1 MQSAQPRILAINPG
15 SRYLGFAVFYGPD
28 LREWKI
34 HVMRQGSF
42 REKVR
47 DLRSLISDI
56 AARYGV
62 NTLAT
67 KKLESFRSSKE
78 LRNLTK
84 EINAAGKSIGLKIR
98 EFSID
103 EVKGAFFP
111 SMRANKRELMEDVV
125 ARYPFLFHELDRARK
140 GKHPYFVRM
149 FEAIAVGVVC
159 CSEFDS
165 ENSKADHHGKRSPV
179 S

>member
-47 DLRSLISDI
+47 DLRLLISDI
-56 AARYGV
+56 ATRYGV

-78 LRNLTK
+78 LRNLTT
-84 EINAAGKSIGLKIR
+84 EINAAGKSVGLKVS
-98 EFSID
+98 EFSFG
-103 EVKGAFFP
+103 EVKRFFFP
-111 SMRANKRELMEDVV
+111 RMRANKRELMEDV
-125 ARYPFLFHELDRARK
+125 ASRYPFLFHELERAQK

-159 CSEFDS
+159 CSEL
-165 ENSKADHHGKRSPV
+165 ETRKRKVGNLSK
-179 S
+179 